1 MTQRCDPRRL
11 CDLKRLCHMTRV
23 FYTVLLGCLGL
34 ALMPGFS
41 QAQPNDYPT
50 RSVKVIVPFS
60 TGSGADHA
68 SRFFGD
74 LLAKHLGQNFLV
86 ENKTGAAGM
95 LAMNTVK
102 AAPADGYT
110 MLMGSNSLM
119 AVNPIMLKELSYDAV
134 KDFKPIGGLT
144 RGVNVIAV
152 AKDSKYKTFAELL
165 AAAKASSVPLNGG
178 TYALGYQLSLAWLA
192 NVASVKFEN
201 IAYKGAG
208 EIMVNLLGNQL
219 DFGIISFNGAVPLL
233 KSGKFRALALSS
245 EKRHPDFPDVPT
257 IAESGFPE
265 FTNYTWTSFYVR
277 SDTPDQITNKL
288 EDALQSVLATPM
300 AKEYADQVLVELMPF
315 KAEQM
320 RRYQIEEIARF
331 AKIAKEAGLQPQ

>member
-1 MTQRCDPRRL
+1 
-11 CDLKRLCHMTRV
+11 MTRY
-23 FYTVLLGCLGL
+23 FSSLLLGLCLS
-34 ALMPGFS
+34 AVACTS
-41 QAQPNDYPT
+41 SAQPSDYPT

-74 LLAKHLGQNFLV
+74 LLAKHLKQSFLV

-110 MLMGSNSLM
+110 ILMGSNSLM

-144 RGVNVIAV
+144 RGLNVIVV
-152 AKDSKYKTFAELL
+152 AKDSKYQTFTELMT
-165 AAAKASSVPLNGG
+165 AAKTSAVPLNGG
-178 TYALGYQLSLAWLA
+178 TYALGYQLALAWLA
-192 NVASVKFEN
+192 NVSGVKFEN

-208 EIMVNLLGNQL
+208 EIMVSLLGNQL
-219 DFGIISFNGAVPLL
+219 DFGIVSFNGAVPLL

-245 EKRHPDFPDVPT
+245 DKRHPDFPDVPT

-277 SDTPDQITNKL
+277 SDTPDPITHRL
-288 EDALQSVLATPM
+288 EDALQAVIATPI
-300 AKEYADQVLVELMPF
+300 AKEYADQVLVELLPF

-320 RRYQIEEIARF
+320 RRYQLEEIARF
-331 AKIAKEAGLQPQ
+331 SKIAKEAGLEPK

>member
-1 MTQRCDPRRL
+1 MN
-11 CDLKRLCHMTRV
+11 RV

-34 ALMPGFS
+34 GLLPGVS
-41 QAQPNDYPT
+41 HAQKSDYPT

-60 TGSGADHA
+60 AGSGADHA

-74 LLAKHLGQNFLV
+74 LLAKHLGQNFLI

-144 RGVNVIAV
+144 RGVNVIVV
-152 AKDSKYKTFAELL
+152 AKDSKYKTFVDLL
-165 AAAKASSVPLNGG
+165 TAAKASPVPLNGG

-192 NVASVKFEN
+192 NVAGVKFEN

-208 EIMVNLLGNQL
+208 EIMVSLLGNQL

-233 KSGKFRALALSS
+233 KSGKFIALALSS

-257 IAESGFPE
+257 VAESGFPD

-277 SDTPDQITNKL
+277 SDTPDNITNKL
-288 EDALQSVLATPM
+288 EDALQVVLATPM
-300 AKEYADQVLVELMPF
+300 AREYADQVLVELMPF
-315 KAEQM
+315 KAEPM
-320 RRYQIEEIARF
+320 RRYQLEEIARF
-331 AKIAKEAGLQPQ
+331 AKIAKEAGLEPK